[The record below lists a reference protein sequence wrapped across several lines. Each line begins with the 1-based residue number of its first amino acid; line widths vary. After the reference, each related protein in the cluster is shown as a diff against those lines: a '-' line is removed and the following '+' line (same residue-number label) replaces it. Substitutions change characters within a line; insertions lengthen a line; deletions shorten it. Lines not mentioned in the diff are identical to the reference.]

1 MKLFA
6 ASNTTTSVAPCF
18 EIMRVFI
25 DLHLD
30 LSRHD
35 PLWPVVA
42 CLRSSHNR
50 CRIQRRRGVARV
62 SRANIFNPFV
72 QGWKPDGIPD
82 GSKFHAK
89 NPPKG
94 ILSPS
99 PSLPP
104 HRPTRR
110 TTRVLLLFE
119 RIFSRMIHWPR
130 GDPFSLLSLS
140 LSIPLL
146 LTVIPIDGNE
156 PSRRDPLP
164 RRREEIPTSTGI
176 FHLLDQWTKLVRAG
190 ISRHVSSLSSER
202 IKIFFLSFLIFS
214 NQKREILK

>member
-1 MKLFA
+1 M
-6 ASNTTTSVAPCF
+6 
-18 EIMRVFI
+18 
-25 DLHLD
+25 
-30 LSRHD
+30 
-35 PLWPVVA
+35 
-42 CLRSSHNR
+42 
-50 CRIQRRRGVARV
+50 ARV

-72 QGWKPDGIPD
+72 QGWKPDEIPD

-94 ILSPS
+94 ILSLS

-190 ISRHVSSLSSER
+190 IPSLLFRRNELRFLFYHSLSSQTR
-202 IKIFFLSFLIFS
+202 
-214 NQKREILK
+214 REVLK